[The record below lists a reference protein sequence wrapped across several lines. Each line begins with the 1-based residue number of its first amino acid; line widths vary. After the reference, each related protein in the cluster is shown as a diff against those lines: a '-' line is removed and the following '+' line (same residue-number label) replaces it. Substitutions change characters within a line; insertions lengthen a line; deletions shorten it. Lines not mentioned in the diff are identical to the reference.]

1 MGEVEDSGGRK
12 VSDEEVEIAF
22 KFPRELVEQANVV
35 ESRNYWE
42 RLVED
47 EDVLVA
53 SKMAYLTYLQIL
65 EWQEANRYR
74 VTPDTPPGTEVEI
87 TDPDY
92 RPEPLYRSW
101 LVGPDPRVSGAVVTD
116 ELQGYLF
123 VEWEHL
129 RLVESLT
136 EGDSNE

>member
-1 MGEVEDSGGRK
+1 MN
-12 VSDEEVEIAF
+12 EEVVWF
-22 KFPRELVEQANVV
+22 KFPQELVEQADVV
-35 ESRNYWE
+35 ESRNYWK

-47 EDVLVA
+47 ENAPAA
-53 SKMAYLTYLQIL
+53 SKLSYLTYLQVL
-65 EWQEANRYR
+65 DWQEANRYR

-101 LVGPDPRVSGAVVTD
+101 LVGPDPRASGAVVFD

-123 VEWEHL
+123 VEWEYL
-129 RLVESLT
+129 RLVKLLPQEV
-136 EGDSNE
+136 EAYGGG